1 MKYLSYIKHSVEYDE
16 CNDVFSYYNENQGE
30 FLKDICVK
38 IIANGDH
45 EIKIAEYGKV
55 DYKALKMLDAEKLT
69 INYSEG
75 PHLLQGFSIEFL
87 VDIEGIKFTVI
98 LKEDANVNIDINVKG
113 SIQWGGDPEKSTFA
127 VCLKGERSSLRTAHG
142 PAASKID
149 NALYDR
155 MTDSLLEF
163 EEYYQM
169 EYNKVR
175 LYFDWESKCYKFNFS
190 SSNANS
196 VNSFKVKTR
205 DDYYKNKFSV
215 PFRPI
220 NKNHNFPTPPVGWM
234 TWYAVMFG
242 ASSST
247 VLENTKWMAENLK
260 DYGANCI
267 WVDWEWYHSNK
278 AGTESEGVDIFNP
291 SREKY
296 PEGLKYVSD
305 EIKKL
310 GLIPAL
316 WIAATNDTNKNK
328 MFEENPEW
336 ILANEPRWSG
346 QWWADPSHPGVLEKF
361 VPAVFRQLLDWGY
374 EAFKFDS
381 LPVSLQIYDIYH
393 DRFYNKNISSE
404 KALREII
411 KIGRDII
418 GKDTYMMSCA
428 GESTRSILF
437 AADYFDGAR
446 IGGDIFKW
454 GEFVRGCIDKVYKYY
469 LYHNVLWYADADNVV
484 IRSEFNSLE
493 QACSRVS
500 FYALAG
506 VPITFGDHLPAL
518 EEERVEFL
526 RRAIPVVDI
535 HPMDLCEIKR
545 EKPYAMINLNVEK
558 SYGSWNVVDIM
569 NPDETAKDITL
580 SLGEDLCFDT
590 ENGEAYILYD
600 FWKQEF
606 VGIFNGIENINITL
620 PPYTS
625 RVYAIHKI
633 KEHPQLISTS
643 RHIAQGAYDLLKLG
657 WDASKNMLSGTSE
670 VINKEAYRIILYV
683 PEGHKPVKAV
693 TGSGDIAVILN
704 KEAKIWVIEFKPEIS
719 GAIDWFVEFIRGS
732 FINKD

>member
-1 MKYLSYIKHSVEYDE
+1 MKYLSYIKYSVEYDE
-16 CNDVFSYYNENQGE
+16 CKHVFSFFNESKGK
-30 FLKDICVK
+30 FLKDGCIKVFVNGKNEVK
-38 IIANGDH
+38 LT
-45 EIKIAEYGKV
+45 EYGKV
-55 DYKALKMLDAEKLT
+55 DFKAVKLLDAEKLI

-75 PHLLQGFSIEFL
+75 PDLLQEFDL
-87 VDIEGIKFTVI
+87 EIIIDIEGIKFTVF
-98 LKEDANVNIDINVKG
+98 LKEGTDADINIKG
-113 SIQWGGDPEKSTFA
+113 SLQWGADPEKSTFA
-127 VCLKGERSSLRTAHG
+127 ACLNGEGSGLRTAHG

-163 EEYYQM
+163 EKPDQIGC
-169 EYNKVR
+169 NKVR
-175 LYFDWESKCYKFNFS
+175 LSFDWESKCYLFNFNI
-190 SSNANS
+190 SNAGS
-196 VNSFKVKTR
+196 VNSFKIKTQ
-205 DDYYKNKFSV
+205 DNYYKNKFSV

-220 NKNHNFPTPPVGWM
+220 NKNHVFPTPPVGWM
-234 TWYAVMFG
+234 TWYAVMFD

-247 VLENTKWMAENLK
+247 VLENAKWMAENLK
-260 DYGANCI
+260 EYGANCI

-291 SREKY
+291 SKEKY

-316 WIAATNDTNKNK
+316 WIAATNDTNKNH

-336 ILANEPRWSG
+336 ILANEPRWAG
-346 QWWADPSHPGVLEKF
+346 QWWADPSHPGILEKF

-381 LPVSLQIYDIYH
+381 LPLSLQIYDKYH
-393 DRFYNKNISSE
+393 DKFYNKNISSE

-454 GEFVRGCIDKVYKYY
+454 SEFVRGCIDKVYKYL

-484 IRSEFNSLE
+484 IRSEFNNLD

-526 RRAIPVVDI
+526 KRAIPVVDI
-535 HPMDLCEIKR
+535 HPMDLLEIKR

-558 SYGSWNVVDIM
+558 SFDSWNVVDIM
-569 NPDETAKDITL
+569 NPDETIKDITL
-580 SLGEDLCFDT
+580 SLGEDLCLDT
-590 ENGEAYILYD
+590 EKGEAYIAYD
-600 FWKQEF
+600 FWNQEF
-606 VGIFNGIENINITL
+606 LGIFYENINITL

-625 RVYAIHKI
+625 QVLSIHKI
-633 KEHPQLISTS
+633 KGYPQLISTS
-643 RHIAQGAYDLLKLG
+643 RHITQGAYDLLQLD
-657 WDASKNMLSGTSE
+657 WDADENMLKGISQ
-670 VINKEAYRIILYV
+670 VVDKEAYKITLYV
-683 PEGHKPVKAV
+683 PEGYKPVKAV
-693 TGSGDIAVILN
+693 SGMRE
-704 KEAKIWVIEFKPEIS
+704 EAAISENGDEIWTVEFKPEAS
-719 GAIDWFVEFIRGS
+719 GAMEWLVKYI
-732 FINKD
+732 